1 MLSWETGVQFGQA
14 LEQLRSHEARLSHV
28 EAEVTT
34 IKALV
39 YRGALVAALWG
50 GGLMLNLP
58 ADRVGEMT
66 AALVKALVK

>member
-14 LEQLRSHEARLSHV
+14 LAQLRSHEARLSHV

>member
-1 MLSWETGVQFGQA
+1 MLSWETGMQFGQA
-14 LEQLRSHEARLSHV
+14 LEQLRSHEARLSQV

-39 YRGALVAALWG
+39 YRGALVVALWG

-58 ADRVGEMT
+58 ADRVGEMA
-66 AALVKALVK
+66 AALTKALVK

>member
-58 ADRVGEMT
+58 ADRVGEM
-66 AALVKALVK
+66 AATLVRALAK

>member
-14 LEQLRSHEARLSHV
+14 LEQLRSHETRLTKV
-28 EAEVTT
+28 EADVLT

-39 YRGALVAALWG
+39 YRVALVATLWG

-58 ADRVGEMT
+58 ADRVGEY
-66 AALVKALVK
+66 AATFIKAMSK

>member
-14 LEQLRSHEARLSHV
+14 LEQLRNHETRLTRV
-28 EAEVTT
+28 EADVLT

-39 YRGALVAALWG
+39 YRVALVATLWG

-58 ADRVGEMT
+58 ADRVGEY
-66 AALVKALVK
+66 AATFLKAMSK

>member
-14 LEQLRSHEARLSHV
+14 LEQLRRHETRLSHV

-34 IKALV
+34 IKAVV

-58 ADRVGEMT
+58 ADRVGEI
-66 AALVKALVK
+66 AASLVKALVK